1 MDDARTAHGKVYKDI
16 AKDPALM
23 FLAILSPA
31 KICALGRV
39 DRVNTGGR
47 LIGHQRYPG
56 IKKVLTRSWR
66 GLGSIIGP
74 LS

>member
-1 MDDARTAHGKVYKDI
+1 MDDARIAHGKVYKDI

-47 LIGHQRYPG
+47 LIGH
-56 IKKVLTRSWR
+56 
-66 GLGSIIGP
+66 
-74 LS
+74 